1 MKFIVKIIKRLFQF
15 FTLVVVLYFFC
26 FALISIFTKASND
39 REWSPDQQVLQEASF
54 DNNLV
59 HIKNIRNFSYTS
71 TSTFETSYYDNVFD
85 INKLKK
91 VWYFVEPF
99 EGIPGSAHTF
109 LSFEF
114 EDDNFLSV
122 SVEVRKEVGESYHPI
137 KGLFN
142 KYELMYVIGDEKD
155 LVKLR
160 TNFRKDDVYMYEVD
174 TTKEKAEA
182 LFVGML
188 NRVNKLKEHP
198 EFYNTLWNTCTSNIV
213 SHVNEITPKKIPFWD
228 MRVLFPEYSD
238 ILAFEVGLLKADS
251 LDKESRKKYL
261 INEKAM
267 KFADDKDFSRKV
279 REE

>member
-1 MKFIVKIIKRLFQF
+1 MKFITKLLKRILLFLISII
-15 FTLVVVLYFFC
+15 VLYFFC

-39 REWSPDQQVLQEASF
+39 REWSLDQRVLPEVSF
-54 DNNLV
+54 EDTWA

-71 TSTFETSYYDNVFD
+71 TSTFQSAYYDKSFD
-85 INKLKK
+85 IKKLEK

-99 EGIPGSAHTF
+99 EGVPGSAHTF

-114 EDDNFLSV
+114 EGDEFVSI

-174 TTKEKAEA
+174 TTKEKVEA

-279 REE
+279 RE

>member
-1 MKFIVKIIKRLFQF
+1 
-15 FTLVVVLYFFC
+15 LVVVLYFLC
-26 FALISIFTKASND
+26 FAVISLFTKASHD
-39 REWSPDQQVLQEASF
+39 RDWSLDQKVLPEVSF
-54 DNNLV
+54 RDMLV
-59 HIKNIRNFSYTS
+59 DIKNIRNFSYTS
-71 TSTFETSYYDNVFD
+71 TSTFEVVYYDKVFD

-114 EDDNFLSV
+114 EDDNFVSV
-122 SVEVRKEVGESYHPI
+122 SVEVRKEVGELYHPI

-174 TTKEKAEA
+174 TTKEKAVA
-182 LFVGML
+182 LFVDIL
-188 NRVNKLKEHP
+188 KRVETLKDKP
-198 EFYNTLWNTCTSNIV
+198 EFYNTVWNTCTSNIV

-228 MRVLFPEYSD
+228 MRILFPEYSD
-238 ILAFEVGLLKADS
+238 ILAFEVGLLKTDS
-251 LDKESRKKYL
+251 LDKESRKRYL

-267 KFADDKDFSRKV
+267 KFADDTNFSRKI
-279 REE
+279 RE

>member
-1 MKFIVKIIKRLFQF
+1 MKFITKLLKRL
-15 FTLVVVLYFFC
+15 LLLLILIIVLYFFC
-26 FALISIFTKASND
+26 FVLVSIFTKASND
-39 REWSPDQQVLQEASF
+39 RSWSLDQKIIPEVFFQ
-54 DNNLV
+54 DNLV
-59 HIKNIRNFSYTS
+59 DIKNIRNFSYTS
-71 TSTFETSYYDNVFD
+71 TSTFETAYYDKTFD
-85 INKLKK
+85 VQKLKK

-114 EDDNFLSV
+114 EGDEFVSI

-142 KYELMYVIGDEKD
+142 AYELSYVIGDEND

-182 LFVGML
+182 LFIDIL
-188 NRVNKLKEHP
+188 KRVNTLKEHP

-213 SHVNEITPKKIPFWD
+213 SHVNVITPKKIPFWD
-228 MRVLFPEYSD
+228 LRVLFPEYSD
-238 ILAFEVGLLKADS
+238 MLAFEVGLLKVDF

-267 KFADDKDFSRKV
+267 KFADSKDFSRKI
-279 REE
+279 RE